1 MSKARPK
8 REAVSPLTYFVVQTF
23 KAVKGIRGKIAAEDP
38 REVIDHR
45 HALELVERY
54 KPIRAGVIA
63 FRRTGDPSSGE
74 WDDAVI
80 IAKHGQLPTEVDGFP
95 DESDAEFESW
105 DLSAQDLK
113 VA

>member
-1 MSKARPK
+1 MSKARQK
-8 REAVSPLTYFVVQTF
+8 REAIAPLTYFVVQTF

-38 REVIDHR
+38 REANDHR

-54 KPIRAGVIA
+54 RPIRAGVIA
-63 FRRTGDPSSGE
+63 FRRTGDPSSGDWE
-74 WDDAVI
+74 DAVI
-80 IAKHGQLPTEVDGFP
+80 IAKHGQLPAEVDGFP
-95 DESDAEFESW
+95 DESDAEFERW